1 MTELEEAL
9 EVVVVVGLGIESEG
23 YESEGKEVS
32 DSGDSEDGS
41 MSVIVGLRVKWW

>member
-1 MTELEEAL
+1 
-9 EVVVVVGLGIESEG
+9 VVVGLGIESEG

-41 MSVIVGLRVKWW
+41 MSVIVGRRVKWLW